1 MSLNQAN
8 TALERYFSGISEQVF
23 EAELGVA
30 DPPLIDYI
38 SGLLLRFLRM
48 EGVQRLRALNGRPI
62 SEVTEMLVEADAR
75 IGDARREAHRHIG
88 DFALFWTGLYP
99 ETLRER
105 QSRDKK
111 DHFIDYCE
119 QGKRAYYIASR
130 ITTEREET
138 SAELLERLSHNF
150 DLCAYGLREIRREWE
165 RRDGDEDTP
174 RPILLG

>member
-1 MSLNQAN
+1 MGLSQASI
-8 TALERYFSGISEQVF
+8 TLQRFFSGLSEQVF

-48 EGVQRLRALNGRPI
+48 DGLHRLRTLNGRPL
-62 SEVTEMLVEADAR
+62 SEVTDMMVEADAR

-88 DFALFWTGLYP
+88 DVALFWTGLYP
-99 ETLRER
+99 ESLRER
-105 QSRDKK
+105 QSPDRK

-130 ITTEREET
+130 INTEREET
-138 SAELLERLSHNF
+138 SAELLERLSRNF

-165 RRDGDEDTP
+165 RRDDDDEPP
-174 RPILLG
+174 RPILIG